1 MPYVKLSPPAG
12 VVTEITDYQAGMR
25 YTDADKVRFRFDQ
38 PEKIGGWL
46 VRDAFSGTTF
56 SGINRN
62 IFPHRDLVGAKFIW
76 YGTSTHVYA
85 EYSNT
90 LYDVTPFRTDTQA
103 LTNPFTTGAAA
114 SSTILVT
121 DTAHGVADT
130 DPESR
135 VVIESI
141 ASGTFDGMTV
151 AAGEYYADVQGDN
164 TYYITAVAGGTGS
177 ITGTAAAGAQ
187 TGGGATNVRYLVN
200 NGPADGLTGYGMG
213 TGLWGAAPWGTARST
228 SGVVLSPRVWTMDSW
243 GEDIIASIGGGEDT
257 IYYFDVSVFKGA
269 TTTRGTTLAYYVTN
283 TLSESAADIPTKVGT
298 VLISTPDRHLCV
310 FGSTPEG
317 SSTYDRT
324 VIRFA
329 SQESLFVWNAQL
341 TNTAGSQKLGTGTNI
356 ESAAKGRGQIYLWTD
371 IDIYAMQF
379 VGPPFTFSFQ
389 QLGEAS
395 GTISK
400 NSPAMIEGGA
410 FWMGIN
416 NFYAYDGA
424 VKTLKCPVLN
434 RVFDSFNQV
443 QREKVF
449 SAEIIEFNE
458 IWWFYPSGTST
469 EVDKYV
475 IYNYV
480 DNLWSV
486 GSLDRTA
493 WHDTGIF
500 TYPMGSESTGKVFNQ
515 ENGVNDG
522 TSAMTASIE
531 TGFFSGDEGG
541 DNIIFINK
549 VIPDTSFGEGTTIK
563 FQLKSKRYPNDSEIT
578 KGPYSITS
586 STNKLNFRTRG
597 RSFQCKWYTDETD
610 VTWRLGTWR
619 AQGQADGT
627 R

>member
-1 MPYVKLSPPAG
+1 
-12 VVTEITDYQAGMR
+12 
-25 YTDADKVRFRFDQ
+25 
-38 PEKIGGWL
+38 
-46 VRDAFSGTTF
+46 
-56 SGINRN
+56 
-62 IFPHRDLVGAKFIW
+62 
-76 YGTSTHVYA
+76 
-85 EYSNT
+85 
-90 LYDVTPFRTDTQA
+90 
-103 LTNPFTTGAAA
+103 
-114 SSTILVT
+114 
-121 DTAHGVADT
+121 
-130 DPESR
+130 
-135 VVIESI
+135 
-141 ASGTFDGMTV
+141 
-151 AAGEYYADVQGDN
+151 
-164 TYYITAVAGGTGS
+164 
-177 ITGTAAAGAQ
+177 
-187 TGGGATNVRYLVN
+187 
-200 NGPADGLTGYGMG
+200 
-213 TGLWGAAPWGTARST
+213 
-228 SGVVLSPRVWTMDSW
+228 
-243 GEDIIASIGGGEDT
+243 
-257 IYYFDVSVFKGA
+257 
-269 TTTRGTTLAYYVTN
+269 LAYYVTN
-283 TLSESAADIPTKVGT
+283 TLSKSAADIPTKVGAIL
-298 VLISTPDRHLCV
+298 VSTPDRHLTV
-310 FGSTPEG
+310 FGCNPEL

-324 VIRFA
+324 IVRWG
-329 SQESLFVWNAQL
+329 SQESLYDWSTAI

-356 ESAAKGRGQIYLWTD
+356 ESAAKGRGQMILWTD
-371 IDIYAMQF
+371 VDLYSMQF
-379 VGPPFTFSFQ
+379 VGPPFTFTFQ

-416 NFYAYDGA
+416 NFYAYDGS

-480 DNLWSV
+480 
-486 GSLDRTA
+486 
-493 WHDTGIF
+493 
-500 TYPMGSESTGKVFNQ
+500 E
-515 ENGVNDG
+515 
-522 TSAMTASIE
+522 
-531 TGFFSGDEGG
+531 
-541 DNIIFINK
+541 
-549 VIPDTSFGEGTTIK
+549 

>member
-46 VRDAFSGTTF
+46 VRDAFSSATF

-329 SQESLFVWNAQL
+329 SQESLFVWNAQI

-522 TSAMTASIE
+522 TSAMPASIE
-531 TGFFSGDEGG
+531 TGFFSGDESGN
-541 DNIIFINK
+541 NIIFINK

-597 RSFQCKWYTDETD
+597 RSLQCKWYTDSTD

>member
-1 MPYVKLSPPAG
+1 MPYVKLTPPAG

-25 YTDADKVRFRFDQ
+25 YTDADKVRFRYEQ
-38 PEKIGGWL
+38 AEKIGGWQK
-46 VRDAFSGTTF
+46 RDAFSGTTF

-62 IFPHRDLVGAKFIW
+62 ILPHRDLIGATFIW

-90 LYDVTPFRTDTQA
+90 LYDITPFRTDTQT
-103 LTNPFTTGAAA
+103 LTNPFTTGGAGT
-114 SSTILVT
+114 SVVTVT
-121 DTAHGVADT
+121 DTAHGVTYTSPA
-130 DPESR
+130 SR

-141 ASGTFDGMTV
+141 ATMPLDGITV
-151 AAGEYYADVQGDN
+151 TAGEYYATYVDDN
-164 TYYITAVAGGTGS
+164 SYTITAVAGGTGS
-177 ITGTAAAGAQ
+177 ISGTASAGAQ
-187 TGGGATNVRYLVN
+187 TGGGSCAFRYLIN
-200 NGPADGLTGYGMG
+200 NGPPDGLTGYGVG
-213 TGLWGAAPWGTARST
+213 SGLWGAASWGTARST

-243 GEDIIASIGGGEDT
+243 GEDIVASVGGGEDT
-257 IYYFDVSVFKGA
+257 IYYFDVSAFKA
-269 TTTRGTTLAYYVTN
+269 APTTRGTTLAHYVTN

-298 VLISTPDRHLCV
+298 VLVSTPDRHLTV
-310 FGSTPEG
+310 FGCNPEG
-317 SSTYDRT
+317 STTYDRT
-324 VIRFA
+324 VVRWG
-329 SQESLFVWNAQL
+329 SQESLYVWNAQL

-356 ESAAKGRGQIYLWTD
+356 EAADKGRGQIYLWTD
-371 IDIYAMQF
+371 VDIYSMQF
-379 VGPPFTFSFQ
+379 TGPPFTFSFQ

-410 FWMGIN
+410 FWMGTN

-434 RVFDSFNQV
+434 RVFDSFNQT

-458 IWWFYPSGTST
+458 IWWFYPSSGST

-480 DNLWSV
+480 DNIWSV

-493 WHDTGIF
+493 WHDAGIY
-500 TYPMGSESTGKVFNQ
+500 TYPVASDSAGTAFNQ
-515 ENGVNDG
+515 ENGVNDV
-522 TSAMTASIE
+522 TSAITASVE
-531 TGFFSGDEGG
+531 TGFFSGDANG
-541 DNIIFINK
+541 DNIVFINK
-549 VIPDTSFGEGTTIK
+549 LIPDTSFSEGTTIK
-563 FQLKSKRYPNDSEIT
+563 FQLKSKRYPNDTEIT

-597 RSFQCKWYTDETD
+597 RSFQCKWYTDSTD
-610 VTWRLGTWR
+610 VSWRLGTWR